1 MSSEFGEIMQF
12 GYIVDDIEAAAAD
25 WVKHFG
31 TGPFYSLDRISMEQ
45 YYYRGVQT
53 PVELQLAFAYW
64 GSIQIELIRPLCDAD
79 TLYARALRSSPGRLN
94 HCATVVSD
102 IDALLESRQLH
113 GRVIQSGQMPTG
125 LKFVYLE
132 EYLPGG
138 LHLEL
143 IEAQEST
150 LAAFAG
156 MEKLARNWD
165 GRDPVR
171 PMSRIQD
178 DLVAIA

>member
-1 MSSEFGEIMQF
+1 
-12 GYIVDDIEAAAAD
+12 
-25 WVKHFG
+25 
-31 TGPFYSLDRISMEQ
+31 
-45 YYYRGVQT
+45 
-53 PVELQLAFAYW
+53 
-64 GSIQIELIRPLCDAD
+64 
-79 TLYARALRSSPGRLN
+79 
-94 HCATVVSD
+94 
-102 IDALLESRQLH
+102 
-113 GRVIQSGQMPTG
+113 MPTG